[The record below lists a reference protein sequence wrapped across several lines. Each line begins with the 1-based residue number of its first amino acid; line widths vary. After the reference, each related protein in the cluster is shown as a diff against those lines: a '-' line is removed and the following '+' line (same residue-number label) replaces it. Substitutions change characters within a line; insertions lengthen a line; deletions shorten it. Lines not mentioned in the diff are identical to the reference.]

1 MRFIV
6 TLIIALTIV
15 PVANARH
22 LQSDRIDRLP
32 TKVLAKEAK
41 KVAVK
46 QTYSHRHGHCSRYL
60 QKLSYELVQRAFQ
73 RYGTQ
78 DWALY
83 VVDRE
88 SGFCPGAINTTYS
101 AWREQAKGLAQ
112 LIPKYHSPSIDYDRI
127 LRDPAYA
134 VKVFV
139 SLSHGGKRTG
149 PWCLPCAS

>member
-6 TLIIALTIV
+6 TVIVALMIV
-15 PVANARH
+15 PVASANH
-22 LQSDRIDRLP
+22 LQSNRIDQLP

-41 KVAVK
+41 KVTPK
-46 QTYSHRHGHCSRYL
+46 QNYSHRHGHCSPYL
-60 QKLSYELVQRAFQ
+60 KKLSYELVERAF
-73 RYGTQ
+73 RPYGTQ
-78 DWALY
+78 GWALY
-83 VVDRE
+83 VVERE
-88 SGFCPGAINTTYS
+88 SGFCPGAINTTWS
-101 AWREQAKGLAQ
+101 EWEEQAKGLAQ

-127 LRDPAYA
+127 LSDPAYA